1 MVQFALT
8 LNKIRTGS
16 HGNRLANYLNQN
28 DIDSLLRSSVQNLRL
43 GYKAQNSFAQTC
55 EALKRRGYLNEE
67 IMQEL
72 PLVLRYIKNKDLR
85 SFISNP
91 LVRKLNLIY
100 KTEKGSR
107 MQIVFSESQM
117 RRTYFMYGGK
127 LLRSQ
132 DDLMREKVTPEEI
145 PVCGQEAL

>member
-1 MVQFALT
+1 
-8 LNKIRTGS
+8 
-16 HGNRLANYLNQN
+16 
-28 DIDSLLRSSVQNLRL
+28 
-43 GYKAQNSFAQTC
+43 
-55 EALKRRGYLNEE
+55 
-67 IMQEL
+67 MQEL